1 MKSFEGGLW
10 KLNIKNYCSIIMSSG
25 RFDLYRSSILRCSQ
39 YFMEFLVVGINNR
52 KPAESV
58 KNPGVS
64 NTSPAITIRRASR
77 RSPEGILPSRR
88 LSCIRKNVCR
98 PCIRAKKAPKNPV
111 RITRIT
117 AVNAP
122 KIDPISISRYISIIG
137 MIVKA
142 RKNLSSI

>member
-1 MKSFEGGLW
+1 MKSFAGIYNL
-10 KLNIKNYCSIIMSSG
+10 KIQNYCSIIMSSG
-25 RFDLYRSSILRCSQ
+25 RFDIYRTSICRRSQ
-39 YFMEFLVVGINNR
+39 YFMEFLVAGINNR
-52 KPAESV
+52 KPTESV

-88 LSCIRKNVCR
+88 LSCIRNNVWR
-98 PCIRAKKAPKNPV
+98 PCIRARKAPKNPV
-111 RITRIT
+111 RITRVT

-122 KIDPISISRYISIIG
+122 NIDPISISRYISIIV

-142 RKNLSSI
+142 RNNLSSI